1 VSDRVSTPGSEIRVW
16 VDSGDEQVAFL
27 TATFGPQGT
36 WSVASQGYADDPDAG
51 EAEIAEIV
59 TPGGETVRIRF
70 VPATVSD
77 DPFGGEEPEDRTG
90 LMDELMEKATGFASQ
105 NPPHH
110 PGSLAR
116 YPVPSAAYAHAVAF
130 PMPVL
135 ALDGLGQRGL
145 YAPPRVVVIDWTTRE
160 PVGVGEF
167 PGFDPESWPPPR
179 LGEWPPKRL
188 EGMPQEQLQG
198 TIQRFSACWSRVL
211 DAWFARD
218 TGMPPS
224 LADDIRDALMYR
236 DLLDL
241 PAMLPFYE
249 RLNPVFAKWI
259 ASAGSSSS
267 S

>member
-1 VSDRVSTPGSEIRVW
+1 VSESTSRQGDEVRVW
-16 VDSGDEQVAFL
+16 VDSADEQVAFL
-27 TATFGPQGT
+27 TATFGASGS
-36 WSVASQGYADDPDAG
+36 WSVVSQGYADDPEAG
-51 EAEIAEIV
+51 EAEVVEILAA
-59 TPGGETVRIRF
+59 GGETVRIRF
-70 VPATVSD
+70 VPATISG
-77 DPFGGEEPEDRTG
+77 DPFSGEEPEDRTG

-116 YPVPSAAYAHAVAF
+116 YPVPSAAYARAIAM

-145 YAPPRVVVIDWTTRE
+145 YAPPRVVAIDWATRD
-160 PVGVGEF
+160 PIGVGEF

-188 EGMPQEQLQG
+188 AGMPQEQLQG

-218 TGMPPS
+218 AGTPPS
-224 LADDIRDALMYR
+224 LADDIRDALKYR

-241 PAMLPFYE
+241 PAMLPYYE
-249 RLNPVFAKWI
+249 RLNPVFARWLV
-259 ASAGSSSS
+259 AMGAPSGA
-267 S
+267 

>member
-1 VSDRVSTPGSEIRVW
+1 MSDRVSTPGSEIRVW
-16 VDSGDEQVAFL
+16 VDSGDEQMAFL
-27 TATFGPQGT
+27 TATFGPQGA

-59 TPGGETVRIRF
+59 TPGGETVRVRF

-116 YPVPSAAYAHAVAF
+116 YPVPSAAYGHAVAF

-160 PVGVGEF
+160 PIGVGEF

-188 EGMPQEQLQG
+188 AGMPQEQLQG

>member
-1 VSDRVSTPGSEIRVW
+1 MSDRVSTPGSEIRVW
-16 VDSGDEQVAFL
+16 VDSGDEQMAFL
-27 TATFGPQGT
+27 TATFGPQGA
-36 WSVASQGYADDPDAG
+36 WSVAAQGYADDPDAG

-59 TPGGETVRIRF
+59 TPDGETVRIRF

-116 YPVPSAAYAHAVAF
+116 YPVPSAAYGHAVAF

-160 PVGVGEF
+160 PIGVGEF

-188 EGMPQEQLQG
+188 AGMPQEQLQG